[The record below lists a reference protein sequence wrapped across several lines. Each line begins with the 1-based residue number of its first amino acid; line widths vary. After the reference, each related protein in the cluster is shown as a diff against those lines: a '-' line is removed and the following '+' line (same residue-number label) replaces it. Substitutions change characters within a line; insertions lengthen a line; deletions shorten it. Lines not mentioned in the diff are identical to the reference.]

1 MVATNWTDTSAKVRN
16 TCDLVK
22 RNTCDLVKINTCD
35 LIKRNTNHQVQVWL
49 RKGSYWH
56 KITHKCTSH
65 VSRISSKTFIFGWSI
80 VEKQVVYLMRKIT
93 KVIQFNFSLQLFI
106 YEPKKTLVRKLRKF
120 LGILLFWLRECSK
133 ELHSTGRRN
142 WSTNRGLSIIWTANK
157 NLPEQF

>member
-1 MVATNWTDTSAKVRN
+1 MVATNWTDTSARVRN

-22 RNTCDLVKINTCD
+22 RNTCDL
-35 LIKRNTNHQVQVWL
+35 IKRNTNHLVQLWL

-56 KITHKCTSH
+56 KITHKCTPY

-157 NLPEQF
+157 NLREQF

>member
-22 RNTCDLVKINTCD
+22 RNTCDL
-35 LIKRNTNHQVQVWL
+35 IKRNTNNLVQLWL
-49 RKGSYWH
+49 RKESYWH
-56 KITHKCTSH
+56 EITHKCTSH

-106 YEPKKTLVRKLRKF
+106 YEKKKNTSTETSKIPRYFVVLIERMFKGASLNRK
-120 LGILLFWLRECSK
+120 E
-133 ELHSTGRRN
+133 EL
-142 WSTNRGLSIIWTANK
+142 INK
-157 NLPEQF
+157 QGALDYLNGQQKLARTVLTSR